1 MFDVTLT
8 DNFQYQF
15 LHMWVTNWRN
25 IFVDQGQ
32 FSDPD
37 FIGGTHQMENVQFA
51 NKFKHKDY
59 KILK

>member
-1 MFDVTLT
+1 V
-8 DNFQYQF
+8 
-15 LHMWVTNWRN
+15 V
-25 IFVDQGQ
+25 QGQ